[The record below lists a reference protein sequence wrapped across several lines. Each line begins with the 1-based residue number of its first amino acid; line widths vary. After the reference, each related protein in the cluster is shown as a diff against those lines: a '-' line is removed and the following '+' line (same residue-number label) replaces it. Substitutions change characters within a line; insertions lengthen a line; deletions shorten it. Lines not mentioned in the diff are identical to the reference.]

1 MENQD
6 KFQDTEFYRENLK
19 YRILGCLYKWSIKG
33 LEKNITPEFEWD
45 KKAKEWRISTSIME
59 RVIDEMVD
67 DGDVKYSTFGKV
79 DLTRQGK
86 MKAREKKLDQ
96 KYSDEQCGKGD

>member
-1 MENQD
+1 
-6 KFQDTEFYRENLK
+6 
-19 YRILGCLYKWSIKG
+19 
-33 LEKNITPEFEWD
+33 
-45 KKAKEWRISTSIME
+45 ME

-67 DGDVKYSTFGKV
+67 DGDVKYSSSGKV

-96 KYSDEQCGKGD
+96 KYGDERCGKDD